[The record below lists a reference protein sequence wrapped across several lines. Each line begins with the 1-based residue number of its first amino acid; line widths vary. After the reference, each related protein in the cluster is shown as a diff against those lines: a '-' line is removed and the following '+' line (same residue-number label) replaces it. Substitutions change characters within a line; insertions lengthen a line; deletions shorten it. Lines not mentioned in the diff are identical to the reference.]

1 MINFDCNFESRVL
14 NARVNLK
21 VILPQKIDYLFETT
35 DYNEFYKYD
44 KFKTLLLLHGAWDDA
59 QSWVTNTCVTRYADE
74 NNIALILPSV
84 GNSFYMKQ
92 LSGEDYFKFVNEEIL
107 SFVRNIFPL
116 SHKREDTFVGGNS
129 MGGYGAMKMAF
140 ERPDLFSKAFSL
152 SGALDLQ
159 ESARLLKAIGIS
171 MDNLFKDVRKINGT
185 PDDLSVIMEQAIN
198 KKYALPE
205 IYQAVGVKDYMYRG
219 NLKFKAKAE
228 ELNVPIVYEEGPGE
242 HDWKFWN
249 EYVEKAI
256 LWCLK

>member
-21 VILPQKIDYLFETT
+21 VILPQKIDYMFEIK
-35 DYNEFYKYD
+35 DYNEYYNFK

-59 QSWVTNTCVTRYADE
+59 ESWITNTCVSRYADE
-74 NNIALILPSV
+74 NNIALVLPSV
-84 GNSFYMKQ
+84 GNSFYMKKHF
-92 LSGEDYFKFVNEEIL
+92 GEDYFKFVTEEIL
-107 SFVRNIFPL
+107 GFVRNIFPL
-116 SHKREDTFVGGNS
+116 SDKREDTFVGGNS

-159 ESARLLKAIGIS
+159 ESARLLKAIGIN
-171 MDNLFKDVRKINGT
+171 MDNLFENVRKINGT
-185 PDDLSVIMEQAIN
+185 QDDMLVMMEKAISE
-198 KKYALPE
+198 KIALPDL
-205 IYQAVGVKDYMYRG
+205 YQAVGVKDYMYKG
-219 NLKFKAKAE
+219 NQKFKVKAE
-228 ELNVPIVYEEGPGE
+228 ELEIPVLYEEGPGE